1 MVKEENNIVNNNRP
15 VNLDLKTMKFPPMA
29 IASILHRLSGIFLFI
44 GMPFVLYLLSLSL
57 TSEQGFEASVLLL
70 TKLSWKLGGWFFL
83 AALTYHLLSGIRHLL
98 MNMSFGEQ
106 LDMGRKTAWLVIIL
120 AVISF
125 ILLGSWIW

>member
-1 MVKEENNIVNNNRP
+1 MNNNRP

-70 TKLSWKLGGWFFL
+70 SKLSWKLGGWFFL
-83 AALTYHLLSGIRHLL
+83 AALSYHLLAGIRHLL
-98 MNMSFGEQ
+98 MDMGFGEQ
-106 LDMGRKTAWLVIIL
+106 LDMGRKSAWLVIIL